1 MKITRLRVNKA
12 LSVNNGGKMIQIDDY
27 DLPIT
32 AAQKIITGTRLSTA
46 SELAKTVAKCFTGI
60 DSAGDTEDM
69 FTLDEIGEIAD
80 YLRVYC
86 DTHKNGD

>member
-1 MKITRLRVNKA
+1 MKITRLSANKA

-32 AAQKIITGTRLSTA
+32 AAQKIITGTRPSTA

-60 DSAGDTEDM
+60 DGAGDTEDM
-69 FTLDEIGEIAD
+69 FTLDEISEIAD
-80 YLRVYC
+80 YLHVYC

>member
-1 MKITRLRVNKA
+1 
-12 LSVNNGGKMIQIDDY
+12 MIQIDDY

-32 AAQKIITGTRLSTA
+32 AAQKIITGTRQSTA

-69 FTLDEIGEIAD
+69 FTLDEIKEIAD
-80 YLRVYC
+80 YLHVYC

>member
-1 MKITRLRVNKA
+1 MKITRLKPKKHK
-12 LSVNNGGKMIQIDDY
+12 NGYKGSKMIQIDNY

-32 AAQKIITGTRLSTA
+32 AAQKIITGTRPSTA

-60 DSAGDTEDM
+60 DGAGDTEDM
-69 FTLDEIGEIAD
+69 FTLDEISEIAD

>member
-1 MKITRLRVNKA
+1 
-12 LSVNNGGKMIQIDDY
+12 MIQIDDY

-32 AAQKIITGTRLSTA
+32 AAQKIITGTRQSTA

-69 FTLDEIGEIAD
+69 FTLDEIKEIAD
-80 YLRVYC
+80 YLHVYC
-86 DTHKNGD
+86 DTHKNGDRSEEHTSELQSR